1 MFAFHGRKAGVEYSG
16 ISVARRSGRRWGAS
30 TRAVVVTMAVSIAC
44 LGLPGAAQAAPPY
57 VPTGTL
63 ATDSLS
69 RTVAGGWGSAA
80 VGGAYTLS
88 PGATASVTAAGG
100 QFVLAPGKDAEAVLG
115 GVKAQDAIASADFSS
130 AVVSGGSSTSYQE
143 LRLRDS
149 SAVAYAVRVK
159 VTGTVGTVAITKLI
173 GTAAT
178 NLVKQ
183 ELTAPIAAGS
193 WTSVEIQVTGTNPV
207 AITARAWPAGTTKPD
222 WQLSYSDAAT
232 DRATATGAV
241 SIWGYVSIAGAS
253 TTMKTRNLSAQS
265 VGVTKTFA
273 HPGILLGAA
282 QLDFVKAKIAAGA
295 QPWTTA
301 LTYAKN
307 AKADHGTNSGV
318 AYSSL
323 SWTPRPVA
331 YIGCGSYN
339 IPDEGCYDSIND
351 GVAAYTQALL
361 WYYTGNAANAQMA
374 VKILNAWSAV
384 LIDHKFDTSVYKN
397 GHLVAAWNGEVY
409 TRAAEIMRYTYTAPA
424 GQPTFN
430 VTQFAA
436 MLKKAFLPHVIN
448 GWTGGG
454 ANWLLSMADATMD
467 IGIFLDDRATFDN
480 GVADWRAQ
488 VPAAIYMAGDENALP
503 QLTGMPISP
512 SGTMYSRSSITATA
526 FKNYWYNPTKFISG
540 LEGETLR
547 DTNHMA
553 MGFGAMIDGAETARL
568 QGVDLYGAEKT
579 RIVTAMELNTGY
591 VYAAVKGGQNPPPN
605 WVGTSPMNTTNG
617 AWKITWEI
625 GYNHYANRLGIAM
638 PNTAKLL
645 TDVVRP
651 SAWRTTYFMC
661 YETLTSYGTP

>member
-1 MFAFHGRKAGVEYSG
+1 MVATAA
-16 ISVARRSGRRWGAS
+16 SVAL
-30 TRAVVVTMAVSIAC
+30 
-44 LGLPGAAQAAPPY
+44 LGLPSLALAAPQY

-69 RTVAGGWGSAA
+69 RTATGGWGSAT
-80 VGGAYTLS
+80 VGGAYTVT
-88 PGATASVTAAGG
+88 PAAVASVTAAGG
-100 QFVLAPGKDAEAVLG
+100 QFALTGGKSAEASLADVQT
-115 GVKAQDAIASADFSS
+115 QDAIASADFSYTL
-130 AVVSGGSSTSYQE
+130 ASGTTTNTYQE
-143 LRLRDS
+143 IQLRDS
-149 SAVAYAVRVK
+149 AAAAYAARFK
-159 VTGTVGTVAITKLI
+159 ITGTVGTIAITKLT

-178 NLVKQ
+178 NLAIQ
-183 ELTAPIAAGS
+183 TLPAPVAAGS

-222 WQLSYSDAAT
+222 WQLNYSDAAV
-232 DRATATGAV
+232 DRVTAAGPV
-241 SIWGYVSIAGAS
+241 SIWGYIGGAGS
-253 TTMKTRNLSAQS
+253 PTTLKTRNLSAQA
-265 VGVTKTFA
+265 VELPRTFA

-282 QLDFVKAKIAAGA
+282 QLSFVKDKIAAGA

-301 LTYAKN
+301 LGYAKA
-307 AKADHGTNSGV
+307 AKADHGTNTGV

-331 YIGCGSYN
+331 YIGCGSFN
-339 IPDEGCYDSIND
+339 DPDEGCYDSIND

-361 WYYTGNAANAQMA
+361 WYYTGNTANAQMA
-374 VKILNAWSAV
+374 IKILNAWSAV

-424 GQPTFN
+424 GQPSFDVN
-430 VTQFAA
+430 QFTA

-467 IGIFLDDRATFDN
+467 IGIFTDDFATFDN

-488 VPAAIYMAGDENALP
+488 VPAAIYMAGDQNTLP
-503 QLTGMPISP
+503 QLAGMPISP
-512 SGTMYSRSSITATA
+512 PGTMYERSSMTATS
-526 FKNYWYNPTKFISG
+526 FSNYWYNPTRYISG

-547 DTNHMA
+547 DPNHMA
-553 MGFGAMIDGAETARL
+553 MGMGAMIDGAETARL
-568 QGVDLYGAEKT
+568 QGVDLYGAEKN

-605 WVGTSPMNTTNG
+605 WVGTQPMGTGNG

-625 GYNHYANRLGIAM
+625 GYNEYANRLGVSM
-638 PNTAKLL
+638 PNTLKLL
-645 TDVVRP
+645 TELVRP